1 MMYGTYETMTQEK
14 QIMLKTTQT
23 EKMIIHFSHKD
34 FKKCAVMDKHLQVCL
49 GLFGSQSHN
58 TDSFFIQTLAR
69 KHHQTRF
76 VKVDVENVPFLVE
89 RMEIKVLPCIVMFLN
104 GIGVDRYFTNNELN

>member
-1 MMYGTYETMTQEK
+1 MTQEK

-34 FKKCAVMDKHLQVCL
+34 FKKCAVMDKHLQVCREAVTTNSL
-49 GLFGSQSHN
+49 DNKSQN
-58 TDSFFIQTLAR
+58 LQTLAR

-104 GIGVDRYFTNNELN
+104 GIGVDR

>member
-49 GLFGSQSHN
+49 WLLGHSLVTPTLFHHLDFGS
-58 TDSFFIQTLAR
+58 
-69 KHHQTRF
+69 
-76 VKVDVENVPFLVE
+76 
-89 RMEIKVLPCIVMFLN
+89 
-104 GIGVDRYFTNNELN
+104 